1 MASLLIHSYV
11 FLLCTFLFL
20 DRSFFVSSKRILMV
34 PFLNT
39 SHTIILH
46 AVASRLA
53 ARGHSVTVL
62 WAREFTQAAITRH
75 PNFTLLEFSTRMK
88 SEELAGSFRMMQDN
102 VANPP
107 NVSIP
112 LETGWLTKLNNYIKI
127 GSSLMKLGESVSLLG
142 NAICKTVLSDNHL
155 MKRLREQQ
163 FDIALVDDFY
173 LTRCLFLIPHS
184 LGAPYKYLLIQLLL
198 MSRLK
203 FYCTFHCILGRH
215 SICFSGRISLLVGH
229 AAPACPRGL
238 VWYGVVHSARWPLFS
253 QTYNTRIDYS
263 AKYCTANTRLPILLS
278 RKLTTRQR

>member
-1 MASLLIHSYV
+1 MAFLNSLSIYV
-11 FLLCTFLFL
+11 FLLCTFLML
-20 DRSFFVSSKRILMV
+20 DLSCFVSSKRILIM

-62 WAREFTQAAITRH
+62 WTREFTQAAITRH
-75 PNFTLLEFSTRMK
+75 PNFTLIEFSTRMK
-88 SEELAGSFRMMQDN
+88 SEELAESFRMIQDN

-112 LETGWLTKLNNYIKI
+112 VETGLITKLSNYIEI
-127 GSSLMKLGESVSLLG
+127 GRSLMKLGESVSLIG
-142 NAICKTVLSDNHL
+142 NAICKTVLSDDHL

-184 LGAPYKYLLIQLLL
+184 LGASYKFI
-198 MSRLK
+198 
-203 FYCTFHCILGRH
+203 
-215 SICFSGRISLLVGH
+215 
-229 AAPACPRGL
+229 
-238 VWYGVVHSARWPLFS
+238 
-253 QTYNTRIDYS
+253 
-263 AKYCTANTRLPILLS
+263 
-278 RKLTTRQR
+278 